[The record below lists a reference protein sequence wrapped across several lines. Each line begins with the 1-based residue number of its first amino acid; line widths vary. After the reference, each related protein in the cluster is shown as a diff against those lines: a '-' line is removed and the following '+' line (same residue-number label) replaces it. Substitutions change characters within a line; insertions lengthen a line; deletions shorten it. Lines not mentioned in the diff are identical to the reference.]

1 MNSNEAPIIEVVDLV
16 RKFGDRTVLNDISFN
31 VHRGETLV
39 IMGGSGCGKSTLLR
53 HMIGSMKPTS
63 GSVKIFGEE
72 IATMNEREIGRVRQ
86 RFGMLFQSGALLAS
100 LTVGENVALPLFQ
113 HTDKSPDE
121 IEEIVEQKLQMVGLT
136 GFEDLKP
143 AEISG
148 GMKKR
153 VGLARA
159 LALDPELLFSDEP
172 TSGLDPIMTAVVDQL
187 TLKLAHG
194 SHVTAVVVS
203 HDMTSAFRIATRM
216 IMLGHGFDS
225 DPQLSRV
232 NEILTMQDI
241 VDPTE
246 RINLVYKRALEFME
260 KIVGKKE
267 VFPKA
272 QLEKVM
278 NFPFDGF
285 ETRLKGGFQKNM
297 FIFFET
303 FWPEKF
309 EVVNTKLAGLIYNG
323 MREANELGFT
333 TSVNVG
339 YYLTLVFLLGHRFAT
354 DLQYPW
360 LMKVLYDPELKDESY
375 KAACLHFMARKY
387 FEILLGNTVREN
399 LNDRGN

>member
-16 RKFGDRTVLNDISFN
+16 HQFGERAVLNDISFN

-72 IATMNEREIGRVRQ
+72 IAAMNEREIGRVRQ

-113 HTDKSPDE
+113 HTNKSPDE
-121 IEEIVEQKLQMVGLT
+121 IEVIVKQKLEIMGLT

-187 TLKLAHG
+187 TLKLARG
-194 SHVTAVVVS
+194 SHMTAVVVS

-216 IMLGHGFDS
+216 IMLGHGRIVAQGTPEEIRTSTNPEVHQFINGEADG
-225 DPQLSRV
+225 PIPLNLS
-232 NEILTMQDI
+232 QDEHEHHQH
-241 VDPTE
+241 VKP
-246 RINLVYKRALEFME
+246 R
-260 KIVGKKE
+260 
-267 VFPKA
+267 
-272 QLEKVM
+272 
-278 NFPFDGF
+278 PFAAA
-285 ETRLKGGFQKNM
+285 R
-297 FIFFET
+297 
-303 FWPEKF
+303 
-309 EVVNTKLAGLIYNG
+309 
-323 MREANELGFT
+323 
-333 TSVNVG
+333 
-339 YYLTLVFLLGHRFAT
+339 HRFHHKT
-354 DLQYPW
+354 P
-360 LMKVLYDPELKDESY
+360 
-375 KAACLHFMARKY
+375 
-387 FEILLGNTVREN
+387 
-399 LNDRGN
+399 

>member
-1 MNSNEAPIIEVVDLV
+1 MSNDSPIIEVNHLV
-16 RKFGDRTVLNDISFN
+16 RRFGDRAVLDGISFN

-72 IATMNEREIGRVRQ
+72 VTTMNEREIGHVRR

-121 IEEIVEQKLQMVGLT
+121 IEQVVKQKLEMVGLT

-187 TLKLAHG
+187 TLKLTQG
-194 SHVTAVVVS
+194 SHMTAVVVS

-216 IMLGHGFDS
+216 IMLGHGSIVAQGTPDEIRNSQNPEVQQFINGQADG
-225 DPQLSRV
+225 PIPLNLS
-232 NEILTMQDI
+232 QDEHEHHQH
-241 VDPTE
+241 VKP
-246 RINLVYKRALEFME
+246 R
-260 KIVGKKE
+260 
-267 VFPKA
+267 
-272 QLEKVM
+272 
-278 NFPFDGF
+278 PFIGA
-285 ETRLKGGFQKNM
+285 R
-297 FIFFET
+297 
-303 FWPEKF
+303 
-309 EVVNTKLAGLIYNG
+309 
-323 MREANELGFT
+323 
-333 TSVNVG
+333 
-339 YYLTLVFLLGHRFAT
+339 HRF
-354 DLQYPW
+354 
-360 LMKVLYDPELKDESY
+360 
-375 KAACLHFMARKY
+375 HRK
-387 FEILLGNTVREN
+387 TA
-399 LNDRGN
+399 

>member
-1 MNSNEAPIIEVVDLV
+1 MPDSPIIQVLDLV
-16 RKFGDRTVLNDISFN
+16 RRFGDRTVINDISFN

-72 IATMNEREIGRVRQ
+72 VTTMNEREIGHVRR

-121 IEEIVEQKLQMVGLT
+121 IEQVVKQKLEMVGLT

-187 TLKLAHG
+187 TLKLTHG
-194 SHVTAVVVS
+194 SHMTAVVVS

-216 IMLGHGFDS
+216 IMLGHGGIVAQGTPEEIRSSPNPEVQQFIKGEADG
-225 DPQLSRV
+225 PIPLNLSQEEHEHHQYVKPR
-232 NEILTMQDI
+232 
-241 VDPTE
+241 PF
-246 RINLVYKRALEFME
+246 AL
-260 KIVGKKE
+260 
-267 VFPKA
+267 A
-272 QLEKVM
+272 
-278 NFPFDGF
+278 
-285 ETRLKGGFQKNM
+285 R
-297 FIFFET
+297 
-303 FWPEKF
+303 
-309 EVVNTKLAGLIYNG
+309 Y
-323 MREANELGFT
+323 
-333 TSVNVG
+333 
-339 YYLTLVFLLGHRFAT
+339 RFHHKT
-354 DLQYPW
+354 P
-360 LMKVLYDPELKDESY
+360 
-375 KAACLHFMARKY
+375 
-387 FEILLGNTVREN
+387 
-399 LNDRGN
+399 

>member
-16 RKFGDRTVLNDISFN
+16 HQFGERAVLNDISFN

-72 IATMNEREIGRVRQ
+72 IAAMNEREIGRVRQ

-121 IEEIVEQKLQMVGLT
+121 IEVIVKQKLEMMGLT

-187 TLKLAHG
+187 TLKLARG
-194 SHVTAVVVS
+194 SHMTAVVVS

-216 IMLGHGFDS
+216 IMLGHGRIVAQGTPEEIRTSTNPEVHQFINGEADG
-225 DPQLSRV
+225 PIPLNLS
-232 NEILTMQDI
+232 QDEHEHHQH
-241 VDPTE
+241 VKP
-246 RINLVYKRALEFME
+246 R
-260 KIVGKKE
+260 
-267 VFPKA
+267 
-272 QLEKVM
+272 
-278 NFPFDGF
+278 PF
-285 ETRLKGGFQKNM
+285 
-297 FIFFET
+297 
-303 FWPEKF
+303 
-309 EVVNTKLAGLIYNG
+309 VSA
-323 MREANELGFT
+323 
-333 TSVNVG
+333 
-339 YYLTLVFLLGHRFAT
+339 RFRFHHKT
-354 DLQYPW
+354 P
-360 LMKVLYDPELKDESY
+360 
-375 KAACLHFMARKY
+375 
-387 FEILLGNTVREN
+387 
-399 LNDRGN
+399 